1 MTEGRNRRGYLGVW
15 SPRGIAAI
23 ASYLAPKLMILVI
36 FETGKNVE
44 IMIFFA
50 RAGGRSPPAFGG
62 RGGAPY
68 GCGPPP
74 REKILLKTGKNS
86 IFQ

>member
-44 IMIFFA
+44 IMVFSRA
-50 RAGGRSPPAFGG
+50 RAGGRSPPAFGSPM
-62 RGGAPY
+62 RVRAAAWPSRVSARK
-68 GCGPPP
+68 C
-74 REKILLKTGKNS
+74 
-86 IFQ
+86 F